1 MQAGLGVPLLWG
13 GTPIGVLLIR
23 VYSDEDTRFD
33 EDDARLTSLF
43 GDQASSA
50 MFTAEAFDRQ
60 RLAALH
66 DALTGLPNRL
76 MLRDHLQKALVV
88 DGETSSTALLLL
100 DLDRFKEVNDTLG
113 HAIGDALLRE
123 VGRRLSSALRTSDL
137 VARLGGDEFCVLL
150 CDTSPAGAQQVAA
163 SLVDLI
169 DQPYALEGHVVT
181 IGVSIGVANFP
192 QHGLTADGLM
202 RHADLAMYAAK
213 RARTGWSVYE
223 CAALP
228 ELELAS

>member
-1 MQAGLGVPLLWG
+1 
-13 GTPIGVLLIR
+13 
-23 VYSDEDTRFD
+23 
-33 EDDARLTSLF
+33 
-43 GDQASSA
+43 

-76 MLRDHLQKALVV
+76 MLRDRLQKALVV
-88 DGETSSTALLLL
+88 DGEASSTALLLL

-150 CDTSPAGAQQVAA
+150 CGTSPHGAQQVAA
-163 SLVDLI
+163 SLVELI
-169 DQPYALEGHVVT
+169 DQPYALEGHVVS
-181 IGVSIGVANFP
+181 IGVSIGVASFP
-192 QHGLTADGLM
+192 EHGLSADVLM

-213 RARTGWSVYE
+213 RARTGWSVFDQSP
-223 CAALP
+223 LSQ
-228 ELELAS
+228 LDIAS